1 MPKNSAPPSKEIKFQ
16 IRLDAELAD
25 QAKAKA
31 AEFGGLAPVIR
42 ALLRRWVKEELVS
55 FEDIARELP
64 RAPQRPRKSSR
75 KRDGVVNVR
84 STRSA

>member
-1 MPKNSAPPSKEIKFQ
+1 MLKNSAPPSKEAKFQ

-25 QAKAKA
+25 QAKKKA

-42 ALLRRWVKEELVS
+42 ALLRRWVQEELVS

-64 RAPQRPRKSSR
+64 RAPQKPRNSSR
-75 KRDGVVNVR
+75 KRDGGADAR